1 MGRSAEGKKR
11 IKPAAANEVI
21 EQKRSL
27 REIKFRHIN
36 EHSCNATQKVFT
48 IEQEEELLSYILNA
62 GQWNFGVTV
71 DEMKK
76 LAFQYAK
83 FNNVKYPIQ
92 PQNVCNLDE
101 RGCSTVHKPVRVIG
115 DIKAKQIGAATS
127 GERRINVPMSAGVSA
142 AGTFVSPTII
152 FPRVHYKEHMIN
164 NALAGTIGMATSSG
178 WSNAELVTVIWPF
191 NEEVSG
197 DHEFLTMEITNRPYN
212 VEPAKPQ
219 SSEALQLGQDIGYES
234 RSEIPSTSVAL
245 RQAVS
250 VTPEQICPFPKK
262 IAKLIKNMISICT
275 GVTVCS

>member
-1 MGRSAEGKKR
+1 MGRSAKGKKR

-21 EQKRSL
+21 GQKRSL
-27 REIKFRHIN
+27 REIK
-36 EHSCNATQKVFT
+36 
-48 IEQEEELLSYILNA
+48 
-62 GQWNFGVTV
+62 
-71 DEMKK
+71 
-76 LAFQYAK
+76 
-83 FNNVKYPIQ
+83 YPIQ
-92 PQNVCNLDE
+92 PQNVWNFDE
-101 RGCSTVHKPVRVIG
+101 TGCSTVHKPVRVIG
-115 DIKAKQIGAATS
+115 DIKAKQIGTATS
-127 GERRINVPMSAGVSA
+127 GERRINVPMIAGVSA
-142 AGTFVSPTII
+142 AGTFVSPIII

-178 WSNAELVTVIWPF
+178 WSNAELTSGRQSIFSPSNITAGFMVTVIWPF

-197 DHEFLTMEITNRPYN
+197 DHEFLTMDMTNRPYN

-262 IAKLIKNMISICT
+262 LQN
-275 GVTVCS
+275 